1 MAIYELK
8 IQLEGATKPPI
19 WRKVLVKAEDPLAKL
34 HCIIQAAMGWYN
46 SHLHQFI
53 VNGQYYEVPMAGSE
67 SDAIDANEITLQQAF
82 GNKVK
87 ATIKYEYDFGDGW
100 LHKITLEKTH
110 QADANI
116 TYPHLLDGKGACPP
130 EDCGGV
136 WGYEDLKAT
145 LADPESEDYEDMLE
159 WLDLE
164 DGSEFDPNEFDL
176 EEHRAEVLQV
186 YENGCSFFDFL

>member
-8 IQLEGATKPPI
+8 IQLEGASKPPI
-19 WRKVLVKAEDPLAKL
+19 WRKVLVKSDDSLAKL

-53 VNGQYYEVPMAGSE
+53 VNGQYYEAPSDFQESE
-67 SDAIDANEITLQQAF
+67 GLDANGITLQQAF
-82 GNKVK
+82 GNKEK

-100 LHKITLEKTH
+100 LHKIILEKIH
-110 QADANI
+110 QIDAAI
-116 TYPHLLDGKGACPP
+116 TYPHLLGGKGACPP

-136 WGYEDLKAT
+136 WGYEELKAT
-145 LADPESEDYEDMLE
+145 LANPESEDYEEMLD

-164 DGSEFDPNEFDL
+164 DGSEFDPNEFDI
-176 EEHRAEVLQV
+176 EEHRADVLVV
-186 YENGCSFFDFL
+186 YKNGCSVL